1 MEEEKE
7 SKKKLDF
14 VYIDLRNKFE
24 SEKSSLAEL
33 INQKK
38 DLNEAIINLEKQ
50 VNFRY
55 SKKVQFKVVN
65 YLIKLDFV

>member
-14 VYIDLRNKFE
+14 VYVDLKNKFE
-24 SEKSSLAEL
+24 SEKSSLTEL

-38 DLNEAIINLEKQ
+38 DLNETIINLEKQ
-50 VNFRY
+50 VSLKLF
-55 SKKVQFKVVN
+55 FK
-65 YLIKLDFV
+65 

>member
-14 VYIDLRNKFE
+14 VYVDLKNKFE
-24 SEKSSLAEL
+24 SEKCSLTEL

-38 DLNEAIINLEKQ
+38 DLNETIINLEKQ
-50 VNFRY
+50 VSHQIIF
-55 SKKVQFKVVN
+55 
-65 YLIKLDFV
+65 

>member
-24 SEKSSLAEL
+24 SEKSSLAEM
-33 INQKK
+33 INHKK

-50 VNFRY
+50 VSFR
-55 SKKVQFKVVN
+55 
-65 YLIKLDFV
+65 

>member
-14 VYIDLRNKFE
+14 VYVDLKNKFE
-24 SEKSSLAEL
+24 SEKSSLTEL

-38 DLNEAIINLEKQ
+38 DLNETIINLEKQ
-50 VNFRY
+50 V
-55 SKKVQFKVVN
+55 S
-65 YLIKLDFV
+65 LIKLFFK